1 MQWAKCEGSEQ
12 SATKTVGRGMRDDSW
27 ESEPEGGMSP
37 PVFTSKKHRDIIS
50 GVLLSPTGETPRVV
64 TGSEND
70 DAGPMALTMSPRKT
84 SSWQVTDPG
93 SAASGSCPLSTHLV
107 NVIR

>member
-1 MQWAKCEGSEQ
+1 MQWAECEGSEQ
-12 SATKTVGRGMRDDSW
+12 SATNTVGRGMRDDSS

-37 PVFTSKKHRDIIS
+37 PVFTPKKHRDIIS

-70 DAGPMALTMSPRKT
+70 D
-84 SSWQVTDPG
+84 G
-93 SAASGSCPLSTHLV
+93 SDLWL
-107 NVIR
+107 